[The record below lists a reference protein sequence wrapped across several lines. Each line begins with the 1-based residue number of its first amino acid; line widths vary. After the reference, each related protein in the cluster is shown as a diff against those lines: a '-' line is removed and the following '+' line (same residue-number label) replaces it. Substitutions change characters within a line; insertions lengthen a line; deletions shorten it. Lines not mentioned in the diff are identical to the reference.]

1 MKTLLTFL
9 ALSTFCLAQAQDQF
23 TEANAIAVV
32 DQFFDGFHKGD
43 TTIMSAVIAKNA
55 VMQTAFATPQGE
67 NRLSNGSVDNLL
79 DAIANRPDTQLWE
92 EKLLSYGVQIDGNL
106 AQVWTPYE
114 FYLDGNFSHCG
125 ANAFTMVKTD
135 DGWRIIHLIDSR
147 RRSSCKTD

>member
-1 MKTLLTFL
+1 MKIFL
-9 ALSTFCLAQAQDQF
+9 YSCIFCVFGVATAQDDF

-43 TTIMSAVIAKNA
+43 TTIMKAVLAENA
-55 VMQTAFATPQGE
+55 LMQTAFATPQGE
-67 NRLSNGSVDNLL
+67 NRLSEGSVDNLL
-79 DAIANRPDTQLWE
+79 EAIANRPDTQQWE
-92 EKLLSYGVQIDGNL
+92 ERLLSYRVNIDGNL

-135 DGWRIIHLIDSR
+135 SGWKINYLIDSR